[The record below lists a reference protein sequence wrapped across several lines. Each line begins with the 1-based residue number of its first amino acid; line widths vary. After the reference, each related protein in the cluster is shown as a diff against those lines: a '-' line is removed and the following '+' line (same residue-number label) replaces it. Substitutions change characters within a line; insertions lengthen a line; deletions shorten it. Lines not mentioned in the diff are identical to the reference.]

1 MNMQRVISI
10 IILST
15 LLIVVACNHN
25 IYKQG
30 KDLYESNCA
39 ACHMPDG
46 SGVGDLYPALSSLG
60 PEYDYSYISCF
71 VINGKKSENS
81 VLEMVAIKGLSD
93 VQISNIVNYIRSE
106 MNDLEGEINI
116 SQIRKQLTD
125 CTE

>member
-1 MNMQRVISI
+1 MKRLISI
-10 IILST
+10 TFLSA
-15 LLIVVACNHN
+15 LFLFIACDHN

-46 SGVGDLYPALSSLG
+46 SGVGDLYPALSTLG
-60 PEYDYSYISCF
+60 PNYNYSHISCF
-71 VINGKKSENS
+71 VVNGKKSENS

-93 VQISNIVNYIRSE
+93 VQISNIINYVRSE
-106 MNDLEGEINI
+106 MNQLEGEVSIA
-116 SQIRKQLTD
+116 QIREQLTD